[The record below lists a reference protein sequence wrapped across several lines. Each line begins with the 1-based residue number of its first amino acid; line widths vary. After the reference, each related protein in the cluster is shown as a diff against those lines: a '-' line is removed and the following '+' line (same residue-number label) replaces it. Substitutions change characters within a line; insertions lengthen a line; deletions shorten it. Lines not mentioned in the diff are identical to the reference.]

1 MDKISFLV
9 NIKKTHWP
17 SLQVSIQNHRNNS
30 PRVSRTV
37 YRKKPVC
44 NNRKMISLGLLYS
57 IEGWRHLRKSIIS
70 SGREYCFFIN
80 FRFLGTIFV
89 SCRYIE
95 KSPTSSYFLY
105 RIYEKYRTKGIYRYQ
120 LLETAV
126 YSRTSR
132 TDCCQV
138 DDVFWLDMLYHS
150 LYFCLWWQV
159 TRIYFHSGY
168 QSIIFV
174 YSRIYLMCS
183 KIKQSLYKTRP
194 YISSGSG
201 DEYTTWKIDHMEWRF
216 QTLYEL

>member
-9 NIKKTHWP
+9 NIKKTHWI
-17 SLQVSIQNHRNNS
+17 SLQISIQNHRNNP

-37 YRKKPVC
+37 HRKKPVC
-44 NNRKMISLGLLYS
+44 NNREMISLSLLYS
-57 IEGWRHLRKSIIS
+57 IERWCYLRKSIIS
-70 SGREYCFFIN
+70 SWREDCLFSDLC
-80 FRFLGTIFV
+80 FLGTIFV

-95 KSPTSSYFLY
+95 KSSTSSYSLY
-105 RIYEKYRTKGIYRYQ
+105 SIYEIDRTEGIYRYQ
-120 LLETAV
+120 FFEGIRCLC
-126 YSRTSR
+126 TSG